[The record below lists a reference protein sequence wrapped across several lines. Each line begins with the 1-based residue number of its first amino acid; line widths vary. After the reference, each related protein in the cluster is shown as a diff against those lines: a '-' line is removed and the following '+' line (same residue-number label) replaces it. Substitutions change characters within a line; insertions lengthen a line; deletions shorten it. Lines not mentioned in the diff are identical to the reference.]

1 MAQLPKAS
9 ARLTNVERGDLPAEK
24 QHIFDEIA
32 GSRGAVRGPFAMLLH
47 SPDVAQRIA
56 HTGAYIRFE
65 TTLPDNLREVAILTT
80 ARFWDCK
87 YEWTAHQRIA
97 EGEAGVPPATV
108 SAIASRR
115 APEGLT
121 ADEAIVFKY
130 VSELLND
137 HRVSDHT
144 FKTAHDKFGDKAT
157 IDLTATA
164 GYYSMIASVLNA
176 CEVEPDVNT
185 LPL

>member
-1 MAQLPKAS
+1 MTQLPKS
-9 ARLTNVERGDLPAEK
+9 TARLTNVTREDLPADK
-24 QHIFDEIA
+24 QHVFDEIA

-56 HTGAYIRFE
+56 HTGAYVRFE

-87 YEWTAHQRIA
+87 YEWTAHQKIA
-97 EGEAGVPPATV
+97 EGEAGVRPEAI
-108 SAIASRR
+108 SAIANHT
-115 APEGLT
+115 APAGLRG
-121 ADEAIVFKY
+121 DEVIVFNY
-130 VSELLND
+130 VSELLST
-137 HRVSDHT
+137 HRISDAS
-144 FKTAHDKFGDKAT
+144 FKAAHDRFGDKAT
-157 IDLTATA
+157 VDLTATA

-176 CEVEPDVNT
+176 CNVEPEVNT